1 MGPGPQ
7 IYKYRKESKRVPI
20 KVNSNLSLY
29 EACKRTVGID
39 GGIVIE
45 GKGRLVAFWCSHQ
58 KIVKAGFGATPDE
71 RSHIK
76 NYLLCA

>member
-7 IYKYRKESKRVPI
+7 IYKFRKESKYIPKKI
-20 KVNSNLSLY
+20 NSNLSLY
-29 EACKRTVGID
+29 EACKRTVGVQ

-45 GKGRLVAFWCSHQ
+45 GKGRLVAFWCSYH

-71 RSHIK
+71 RTNIK
-76 NYLLCA
+76 NFIMVA